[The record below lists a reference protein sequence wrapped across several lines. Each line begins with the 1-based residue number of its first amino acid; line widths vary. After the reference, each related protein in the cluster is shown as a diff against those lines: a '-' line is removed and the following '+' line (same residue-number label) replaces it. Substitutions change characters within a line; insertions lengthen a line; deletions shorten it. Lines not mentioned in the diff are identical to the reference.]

1 MSNTLMVGVSGI
13 RGIVGT
19 DLTPENVA
27 RYAAAFGGWAKN
39 GSGERGAGSRKS
51 SRTRVVVGRDAR
63 TSGPMLQAAAVAGLQ
78 SVGVDIV
85 DIGLTT
91 TPTIQL
97 AVEHHR
103 AAGGIILTASHNP
116 IEWNALKFVGSD
128 GIFLD
133 IADGARVRNLAAEE
147 SLPRADWSAIGQVW
161 EDDASITRHL
171 DAILKLKVVDVR
183 AIRRRRFRVALDCVR
198 GAGGAIMPELLERL
212 GCRVVAINLETDG
225 RFPRPPEPIPVNL
238 TALGRLVRSK
248 KADVGMAVDPDVD
261 RLALVDEKGRAIG
274 EDYTL
279 AFAVRA
285 LLGKW
290 KGGKRKRG
298 PVVVNLS
305 TSLVVDDAARDG
317 GVAILRAP
325 VGEAHVARMILD
337 TKSPIGG
344 EGNGGVMYP
353 ALHAGRDAPLAAAMV
368 LGLLARVGRPVSEIV
383 SAHPR
388 YVIVKGKVPRG
399 NKEAA
404 LDRVYQALRSKFPDA
419 VVNTDDGLRLA
430 WSDRW
435 LHVRPSN
442 TEPIIRLIAE
452 GPSGALAEQLVE
464 EGRQVCAAS

>member
-27 RYAAAFGGWAKN
+27 RYAAAFGVWAMN
-39 GSGERGAGSRKS
+39 GKREAGRGKRV
-51 SRTRVVVGRDAR
+51 RVVVGRDAR

-116 IEWNALKFVGSD
+116 IEWNALKFVGAD

-133 IADGARVRNLAAEE
+133 TESAARVRDLAAGD

-161 EDDASITRHL
+161 KDDASVTRHL
-171 DAILKLKVVDVR
+171 DAILKLKAIDVR
-183 AIRRRRFRVALDCVR
+183 AIKRRRFRVALDCVR

-225 RFPRPPEPIPVNL
+225 RFPRPPEPIPANL

-248 KADVGMAVDPDVD
+248 KADVGLAVDPDVD
-261 RLALVDEKGRAIG
+261 RLALADEKGRAIG

-285 LLGKW
+285 LLGKR
-290 KGGKRKRG
+290 KGPKRKLG

-305 TSLVVDDAARDG
+305 TSLVVDDAARDA
-317 GVAILRAP
+317 GVEVMRAP
-325 VGEAHVARMILD
+325 VGEAHVARMILE
-337 TKSPIGG
+337 TNSPIGG

-368 LGLLARVGRPVSEIV
+368 LALLARVQRPVSEIV
-383 SAHPR
+383 GAHPR

-399 NKEAA
+399 AA
-404 LDRVYQALRSKFPDA
+404 LDRVYQALRSRFPDA
-419 VVNTDDGLRLA
+419 GVNTDDGLRLA

-452 GPSGALAEQLVE
+452 APTGAAAEQLVE

>member
-27 RYAAAFGGWAKN
+27 RYAAAFGVWAKN
-39 GSGERGAGSRKS
+39 GRGQGSGAR
-51 SRTRVVVGRDAR
+51 RTKVVVGRDAR

-78 SVGVDIV
+78 SVGVDVV

-116 IEWNALKFVGSD
+116 IEWNALKFVGAD

-133 IADGARVRNLAAEE
+133 TESGARVRDLAAGD
-147 SLPRADWSAIGQVW
+147 SLPRADWSAIGRVW
-161 EDDASITRHL
+161 GDDASITRHL
-171 DAILKLKVVDVR
+171 DAILKLKAIDVR
-183 AIRRRRFRVALDCVR
+183 AIKRRRFRVALDCVR

-212 GCRVVAINLETDG
+212 GAQVVAINLETDG
-225 RFPRPPEPIPVNL
+225 RFPRPPEPIPANL

-248 KADVGMAVDPDVD
+248 KADVGLAVDPDVD

-285 LLGKW
+285 LLGKR
-290 KGGKRKRG
+290 KGPKRKLG

-305 TSLVVDDAARDG
+305 TSLVVDDAARDA
-317 GVAILRAP
+317 GVEVMRAP
-325 VGEAHVARMILD
+325 VGEAHVARMILSS
-337 TKSPIGG
+337 KSPIGG

-368 LGLLARVGRPVSEIV
+368 LALLARVRRPVSEIV
-383 SAHPR
+383 GAHPR

-399 NKEAA
+399 AQ
-404 LDRVYQALRSKFPDA
+404 LDRVYQALRSRFPDA
-419 VVNTDDGLRLA
+419 GVNTDDGLRLA

-435 LHVRPSN
+435 LHV
-442 TEPIIRLIAE
+442 
-452 GPSGALAEQLVE
+452 
-464 EGRQVCAAS
+464 